1 MNAIKEKAFCFIL
14 LMWSRNVRYAF
25 KYLAVE
31 KQSFSRE
38 LENSHLH

>member
-1 MNAIKEKAFCFIL
+1 MNAIEMKAFSFIL

-38 LENSHLH
+38 LENSHLQ